1 MVLAQ
6 VSATAAVMAIDKYN
20 GIVQDVDYKALN
32 AELAARPWADNRKP
46 DILIDDADKARYR
59 LVGKWTFDK
68 SRRCYGQSRYY
79 TGAHNGSDKS
89 AFFYPHLKEADEY
102 KVYFYYPN
110 QNKPSSVMH
119 ININDGTNVY
129 KKEISTKSLLT
140 KDVATISKSSGEW
153 IYLGTYRFA
162 KGEKPYVEITNKGAN
177 GTVVAD
183 AVQLIP
189 TKR

>member
-1 MVLAQ
+1 MSFQTEFEFELPRGYVDQ
-6 VSATAAVMAIDKYN
+6 N
-20 GIVQDVDYKALN
+20 GDGV
-32 AELAARPWADNRKP
+32 
-46 DILIDDADKARYR
+46 IDDADKARYR

-68 SRRCYGQSRYY
+68 SRRCYGQTRYY
-79 TGAHNGSDKS
+79 TSAHNGVDKS
-89 AFFYPHLKEADEY
+89 AFFYPQLKEADEY

-110 QNKPSSVMH
+110 QKAPSSVVNF
-119 ININDGTNVY
+119 NINDGEKIHKV
-129 KKEISTKSLLT
+129 EIQTKSLLT

-153 IYLGTYRFA
+153 IYLGTYRIA
-162 KGEKPYVEITNKGAN
+162 KGEKPYIEMTNKGAN